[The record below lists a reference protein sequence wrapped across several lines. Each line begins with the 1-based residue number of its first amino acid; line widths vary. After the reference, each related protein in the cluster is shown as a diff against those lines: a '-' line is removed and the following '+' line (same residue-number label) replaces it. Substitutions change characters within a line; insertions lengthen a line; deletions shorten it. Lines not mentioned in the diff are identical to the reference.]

1 MNTATEDII
10 QILNPSDCFTLAMDE
25 EIRQENMPGSQ
36 CGFALEL
43 SSSPDIKAI
52 EQRIHEFSDR
62 FPLVFASLQQR
73 GKRYFWCKREQRH
86 PLFHQH
92 HAPDTANEIDFH
104 KQTVLRLL
112 NHKQARETIPPLE
125 FHLIQSADKHTF
137 LMRWIHPFC
146 DAKGAD
152 LILKYLCTEDAKQR
166 LRFDLPKLEPLVNIQ
181 LGKYKW
187 WQKVLLFIKAKRH
200 ITQLDTLQSII
211 HADTSKT
218 PRHLNFHTYTLSPE
232 QTQAINKLTRQ
243 QVGLTASSLY
253 YVGCFMRA
261 LHRMNPGQA
270 GEAYCTPYAFNL
282 RRNKALSPLLGNHVA
297 PLFAQAPKSLL
308 HDRAALFQHLKQQN
322 ANTIRNKLDYAFLPV
337 MWAASWL
344 SLEKHGEKLRT
355 SMRTGTER
363 SSFWFSDIGN
373 ADLSNASFFS
383 SDITKIYHLCQI
395 SSPPALA
402 FLSCQFNQQLT
413 FSYNFIEPLFTEQWI
428 EALHKNMLE
437 ELMMAPAST

>member
-1 MNTATEDII
+1 MNTATDDII

-43 SSSPDIKAI
+43 ANTPDIKTI
-52 EQRIHEFSDR
+52 EQRINEFGER
-62 FPLVFASLQQR
+62 FPLVFASIQQR
-73 GKRYFWCKREQRH
+73 GKRFFWCKRKQQY

-92 HAPDTANEIDFH
+92 HAPDAVDEADFH
-104 KQTVLRLL
+104 KQTVLTLL
-112 NHKQARETIPPLE
+112 NHRQARETVPPLE
-125 FHLIQSADKHTF
+125 FHLLQSAGKNTF

-152 LILKYLCTEDAKQR
+152 LILKYLCTDDAEQR
-166 LRFDLPKLEPLVNIQ
+166 LRFDLPKLEPLVNLQ
-181 LGKYKW
+181 LAKYKW
-187 WQKVLLFIKAKRH
+187 WQKVQLFIKAKHH

-211 HADTSKT
+211 HADTSKA
-218 PRHLNFHTYTLSPE
+218 PERLNFHTYTLSIE

-243 QVGLTASSLY
+243 QVGLTGTSLY
-253 YVGCFMRA
+253 YIGCFMRA
-261 LHRMNPGQA
+261 LHKMNPEQE

-282 RRNKALSPLLGNHVA
+282 RRNKALSPLLNNHVA
-297 PLFAQAPKSLL
+297 PLFAQAPKTIL
-308 HDRAALFQHLKQQN
+308 HDRVALFQHLKQQN
-322 ANTIRNKLDYAFLPV
+322 ANTIREKLDYAFLPI
-337 MWAASWL
+337 MLAASWL

-373 ADLSNASFFS
+373 VDLSNASFFN

-413 FSYNFIEPLFTEQWI
+413 LSYNFIEPLFSEEWI
-428 EALHKNMLE
+428 ATLHKYVLE
-437 ELMMAPAST
+437 ELLMA

>member
-1 MNTATEDII
+1 MKSSTEGII

-43 SSSPDIKAI
+43 AGAPEIKAI
-52 EQRIHEFSDR
+52 QERINEFSER

-73 GKRYFWCKREQRH
+73 GKRFFWCQREHQH
-86 PLFHQH
+86 PLFYQH
-92 HAPDTANEIDFH
+92 NTADTVNEDDFH
-104 KQTVLRLL
+104 KQTVLQLL
-112 NHKQARETIPPLE
+112 NHRQARETIPPIE
-125 FHLIQSADKHTF
+125 FHLIQSANKNTF

-152 LILKYLCTEDAKQR
+152 LILKYLCTDDAKQR
-166 LRFDLPKLEPLVNIQ
+166 LRFDVPKLEPLVNLQ
-181 LGKYKW
+181 LAKYKW

-211 HADTSKT
+211 HADTSKA
-218 PRHLNFHTYTLSPE
+218 PERLNVNTYTLSTE

-243 QVGLTASSLY
+243 QVGLTGTSLY
-253 YVGCFMRA
+253 YIGCFMRA
-261 LHRMNPGQA
+261 LHKMNPEQPGD
-270 GEAYCTPYAFNL
+270 AYCTPYAFNL
-282 RRNKALSPLLGNHVA
+282 RRNKALSPLLSNHVA
-297 PLFAQAPKSLL
+297 PLFAQAPKSIL

-322 ANTIRNKLDYAFLPV
+322 AKTIREKLDYAFLPI
-337 MWAASWL
+337 MLAASWL
-344 SLEKHGEKLRT
+344 SLEMHGEKLRT

-373 ADLSNASFFS
+373 VDLSNTSFFAT
-383 SDITKIYHLCQI
+383 DITKIYHLCQI

-413 FSYNFIEPLFTEQWI
+413 LSYNFIEPLFTEEWI
-428 EALHKNMLE
+428 EALHQNVLE
-437 ELMMAPAST
+437 ELLMA

>member
-1 MNTATEDII
+1 MKTSTDDII
-10 QILNPSDCFTLAMDE
+10 QVLNPSDCFTLAMDE
-25 EIRQENMPGSQ
+25 EIRKENMPGSQ

-43 SSSPDIKAI
+43 ASAPDATAI
-52 EQRIHEFSDR
+52 EQRINEFSER

-73 GKRYFWCKREQRH
+73 GKRFFWCNREQH
-86 PLFHQH
+86 YPLFHLH
-92 HAPDTANEIDFH
+92 HTADTDNEAAFH
-104 KQTVLRLL
+104 KQTVLSLL
-112 NHKQARETIPPLE
+112 NHKQTRETIPPLE
-125 FHLIQSADKHTF
+125 FHLIQSATKNTF

-152 LILKYLCTEDAKQR
+152 LILKYLCTDDAEQR
-166 LRFDLPKLEPLVNIQ
+166 LRFDLPKLAPLVDLQ

-187 WQKVLLFIKAKRH
+187 WQKISLFIKAKRH
-200 ITQLDTLQSII
+200 ISQMDTLQSII
-211 HADTSKT
+211 HADTSKA
-218 PRHLNFHTYTLSPE
+218 PERLNIHTYTLSTE
-232 QTQAINKLTRQ
+232 QTLTINKLTRQ
-243 QVGLTASSLY
+243 YVGLTGSSLY

-261 LHRMNPGQA
+261 LHKMDPDQPGD
-270 GEAYCTPYAFNL
+270 AYCTPYAFNL

-297 PLFAQAPKSLL
+297 PLFAQAPKSIL

-322 ANTIRNKLDYAFLPV
+322 ANTIREKLDYAFLPV

-344 SLEKHGEKLRT
+344 SLEQHGEKLRT

-373 ADLSNASFFS
+373 VDLSNTSFF
-383 SDITKIYHLCQI
+383 DTEITKIYHLCQI

-413 FSYNFIEPLFTEQWI
+413 FSYNFIEPLFTESWI
-428 EALHKNMLE
+428 EQLHQNVLE
-437 ELMMAPAST
+437 ELMLKS